1 MKLISTMKRL
11 LMITYYFPPL
21 GMSGVLRPV
30 KFAKY
35 LPRFGW
41 EPIILTVKDIA
52 YYATDEELLK
62 EVDGLKVFRS
72 ESLDFARILYI
83 LGKRRFTLSKNT
95 EILGRYTFNFF
106 FIPDARLPW
115 VPFALSTAS
124 KVIKSYHPDA
134 VYTVSPP
141 FTAHLIGLLIKEMYK
156 IPWVADFTDHW
167 ATGHRTPSPI
177 HYRINRWFRNLFA
190 TKCDLPVKVY
200 QSIPLG
206 SRAVIIE
213 HGYDDEEFSNTEPLN
228 LERDDNEYLVVYT
241 GVLQDKGEGVWNF
254 LRALKSVEKIR
265 LVIAG
270 EAGEGVREFIQKEDL
285 SDRVDFLGYIPHRNI
300 PSLLKSADALWFV
313 FPYEDASMKLY
324 EYLGAGKV
332 ILFQAPPWSEAT
344 RIARS
349 VEGIV
354 FLPNSTEKIVKV
366 LRELREIG
374 NQNIKPPIT
383 FSRVYQAQVL
393 ARYLDSIIRTKDGR

>member
-1 MKLISTMKRL
+1 MV
-11 LMITYYFPPL
+11 TYYFPPL

-52 YYATDEELLK
+52 YYATDEELLR
-62 EVDGLKVFRS
+62 EVSRLKIFRS

-115 VPFALSTAS
+115 APFALSTATKIIRS
-124 KVIKSYHPDA
+124 FSPDA

-141 FTAHLIGLLIKEMYK
+141 FTAHLVGLLIKKLYK

-177 HYRINRWFRNLFA
+177 HYRINKWFRDLFA
-190 TKCDLPVKVY
+190 TKSDIPIKVY

-206 SRAVIIE
+206 PRSVIIE
-213 HGYDDEEFSNTEPLN
+213 HGYDDEEFHNTKPLTPKKK
-228 LERDDNEYLVVYT
+228 DNEYLIVYT

-254 LRALKSVEKIR
+254 LKALKNVDGMR

-270 EAGEGVREFIQKEDL
+270 EAGEQVKAFIKRENL
-285 SDRVDFLGYIPHRNI
+285 SDRVDFLGYLPHREI

-313 FPYEDASMKLY
+313 FPYDDASMKLY

-349 VEGIV
+349 VEGII
-354 FLPNSTEKIVKV
+354 FLPDTKEKIIEILK
-366 LRELREIG
+366 ELREIG
-374 NQNIKPPIT
+374 NQNITPPIT
-383 FSRVYQAQVL
+383 YSRMYQAKVL
-393 ARYLDSIIRTKDGR
+393 ADYLDSLVRSRSNGQ

>member
-1 MKLISTMKRL
+1 
-11 LMITYYFPPL
+11 MITYYFPPL

-52 YYATDEELLK
+52 YYAKDFELLN
-62 EVDGLKVFRS
+62 EVNGLRIFRT

-83 LGKRRFTLSKNT
+83 FGKRSFKLSKYT

-115 VPFALSTAS
+115 LPFALSTAT
-124 KVIKSYHPDA
+124 KVLRLHKPNAI
-134 VYTVSPP
+134 YTVSPP
-141 FTAHLIGLLIKEMYK
+141 FTTHLIGLFLKELFK

-177 HYRINRWFRNLFA
+177 HYRINKWFRNLFA
-190 TKCDLPVKVY
+190 KKSDLPVKVY
-200 QSIPLG
+200 QNIPLG
-206 SRAVIIE
+206 PRSVTIE
-213 HGYDDEEFSNTEPLN
+213 HGYDEKEFQTTKTFKLKKK
-228 LERDDNEYLVVYT
+228 DNEYLIVYT

-254 LRALKSVEKIR
+254 LKALKSIDRIKLMV
-265 LVIAG
+265 AG
-270 EAGEGVREFIQKEDL
+270 EAGEGVRTFIRRENLSNKVEFIDY
-285 SDRVDFLGYIPHRNI
+285 VPHRDV

-313 FPYEDASMKLY
+313 FPYDDASMKLY

-349 VEGIV
+349 VEGII
-354 FLPNSTEKIVKV
+354 FLPDSKEKIIEILKE
-366 LRELREIG
+366 LRELGDVKI
-374 NQNIKPPIT
+374 NPPT
-383 FSRVYQAQVL
+383 VYSHFYQAKIL
-393 ARYLDSIIRTKDGR
+393 AQYLNTLLVEGGNEEQ